1 MELVQNQSPQR
12 EMISIEKE
20 FVLMLKAR
28 VGDLYLRL
36 EEVEAEKRFYLDKI
50 QRLESEKSQNTAT
63 G

>member
-1 MELVQNQSPQR
+1 
-12 EMISIEKE
+12 MISIEKE

-50 QRLESEKSQNTAT
+50 QKLENEKVKNSAT